1 MDSYWAHNFGDRG
14 LNPHDL
20 SHQVTIGASAETQW
34 QQQERGIA
42 ELVRWNM
49 KPWGF
54 PCWLVVEPYPSEN
67 IFPTEW
73 KIIIQS
79 CSSHHQAAKP
89 WGFPLFWS
97 NESMNLQIFPHF
109 HISPGRFSRLLQS
122 PGLVS
127 SFQPSRRRS
136 FFQCPQQSSRDPGG
150 MAPWRELSG
159 IFFCIFFC
167 ADLFRSSEMHIRLH
181 LSDFDT
187 PSGCMQHSASI
198 IFIHNQYE
206 FDSVHVDLQDMMLTT
221 LQNISNHFSV
231 CAQEFLKDDT
241 SPTYCPQKTGI
252 KYVSLLHHP
261 KPNGFRN
268 FQLPTDLNT
277 SVNKSKCWY
286 INR

>member
-109 HISPGRFSRLLQS
+109 HISPGRFSRFLQS

-159 IFFCIFFC
+159 IFFCIFF
-167 ADLFRSSEMHIRLH
+167 AQIF
-181 LSDFDT
+181 
-187 PSGCMQHSASI
+187 SGQVKC
-198 IFIHNQYE
+198 
-206 FDSVHVDLQDMMLTT
+206 T
-221 LQNISNHFSV
+221 SV
-231 CAQEFLKDDT
+231 CIYQTLIHRQGACNIVHQSYSFTINMNSIPSMWICKIWCSPLFKT
-241 SPTYCPQKTGI
+241 SAI
-252 KYVSLLHHP
+252 ISL
-261 KPNGFRN
+261 FAR
-268 FQLPTDLNT
+268 
-277 SVNKSKCWY
+277 KSF
-286 INR
+286 